1 MLLAFGWTI
10 IQTSVFPYKNVRPDE
25 FDELE
30 KIDHQIQEADKVLH
44 AECRAWLEENA
55 GNWLI
60 WQFIEHLNNH
70 SGLLQFSVSR
80 NHRTS
85 MIWPLMDFIAA
96 QSQGSYGAVYVY
108 DDEDGPEGA
117 GMYKV
122 HPDRPPVDH
131 DVPFVYGVFWT
142 ARSQSMKTPCFPRS
156 HPHMPLKAMRH
167 RGDRPSISG
176 NDQ

>member
-1 MLLAFGWTI
+1 MLLAFGWAI

-96 QSQGSYGAVYVY
+96 QSQGSYGAVYVH

-131 DVPFVYGVFWT
+131 
-142 ARSQSMKTPCFPRS
+142 ARSFRVWRILDGQITEHEDTLFSPFTSS
-156 HPHMPLKAMRH
+156 HAFE
-167 RGDRPSISG
+167 GNAPSG
-176 NDQ
+176 